1 MQYSSL
7 FHCVWLATRQG
18 VPEVSPRDVCF
29 VPGQNLL
36 LLRHYHSLKDLSRL
50 FFSLSLSFFLPFSLL
65 SDTNKRI
72 TEKERHVEYYACVH
86 VVKKQNRKEVFL
98 TLAWIVTR
106 GCYHGNADST
116 TVEGRY
122 LPHLVFQG
130 KGMPYLSSWH
140 TICDPCLLFPFSIVY
155 SRHNTCRYMYV
166 TIKIE
171 NLEVYTFTGQRMYLR
186 NISDST

>member
-1 MQYSSL
+1 MFDWRRGRVYL
-7 FHCVWLATRQG
+7 RCLPVTFALCPGRIYFFFVITIVWRTCRG
-18 VPEVSPRDVCF
+18 IF
-29 VPGQNLL
+29 
-36 LLRHYHSLKDLSRL
+36 LS
-50 FFSLSLSFFLPFSLL
+50 FSLSLSFFLLFSSL

-130 KGMPYLSSWH
+130 KGMPYLPPWH
-140 TICDPCLLFPFSIVY
+140 TNCDPCLLFPFSIVY
-155 SRHNTCRYMYV
+155 SRHNACRYMYV

-171 NLEVYTFTGQRMYLR
+171 NLESYTLTGQRTYLR
-186 NISDST
+186 NVPDST

>member
-36 LLRHYHSLKDLSRL
+36 LLRHYHSLKDLSRS
-50 FFSLSLSFFLPFSLL
+50 FFSLSLSFFLPFSSL

-98 TLAWIVTR
+98 TLAWIVIR

-130 KGMPYLSSWH
+130 KGMPYLPSWH
-140 TICDPCLLFPFSIVY
+140 TNCDPCLLFSVFDSVQQAQYMQVY
-155 SRHNTCRYMYV
+155 VCQDKNRNFGELYV
-166 TIKIE
+166 YWTTH
-171 NLEVYTFTGQRMYLR
+171 VFT
-186 NISDST
+186 